1 MEAREVAFEGGLHA
15 RELEIDAVLE
25 LVRAVLECVDEVLVV
40 GHDSLLEFVDL
51 ALGAVGEF
59 AVVGDE

>member
-1 MEAREVAFEGGLHA
+1 M
-15 RELEIDAVLE
+15 
-25 LVRAVLECVDEVLVV
+25 LECVDEVLVV